1 VRLLTGPVQTTEPIG
16 VDESTLRLELDI
28 TTLKTDSSV
37 EISWRGEWWYL
48 ASFLSPSMFGNY

>member
-1 VRLLTGPVQTTEPIG
+1 VQTTEPIG